1 MINSQVFWLVG
12 DRIIIKL
19 AEYLFT
25 PNVCNHFQILKI
37 FISNFRI
44 DGGFEFINQTDTKM
58 GKAIYLIV
66 IMAFIAGCQGKTE
79 KEENQDTDQE
89 MVVAPENVELVSID
103 IEGMT
108 CTGCENTI
116 EGGISELEGIV
127 EVTASHV
134 DGNATVKYDKSR
146 ASIEQMKGAIEKK
159 GYTVVGHETILE

>member
-1 MINSQVFWLVG
+1 
-12 DRIIIKL
+12 
-19 AEYLFT
+19 
-25 PNVCNHFQILKI
+25 
-37 FISNFRI
+37 
-44 DGGFEFINQTDTKM
+44 M

-66 IMAFIAGCQGKTE
+66 IMAFITGCQGKTE

-89 MVVAPENVELVSID
+89 MVVAPENVELISID

-116 EGGISELEGIV
+116 KGGISELEGIV

-146 ASIEQMKGAIEKK
+146 ASIDQMKGAIEKK